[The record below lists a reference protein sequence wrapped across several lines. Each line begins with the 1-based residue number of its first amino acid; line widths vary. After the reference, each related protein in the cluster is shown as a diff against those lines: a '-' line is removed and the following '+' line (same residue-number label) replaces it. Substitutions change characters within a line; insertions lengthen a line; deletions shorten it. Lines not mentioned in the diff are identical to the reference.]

1 MRSRTASRLAWALW
15 AASAALLVAA
25 VVVNVLPAA
34 DPPRLELQA
43 FVLGFVLLAF
53 PTVGAIIASRQP
65 RNPIGWL
72 LCAAGLWEEIGVFA
86 LVYAVRSLVTAP
98 GSLPGGDVAVWL
110 QELTLGPSFFAFFIF
125 LLLLFPDG
133 RLLSRRWRPVMVVGL
148 LAVAAVTFL
157 VAVEPGPLEE
167 APVPAENP
175 FGIDAAALRTLSN
188 VFFALLLAVVVAAA
202 ASIVVRFRRSR
213 GVERQQL
220 KWFVSAGV
228 VMVLVFVAV
237 PFLFQT
243 PLGPLTP
250 IILTTVVSMIP
261 VATGIAILRYRL
273 YEIDRIISRTATYAI
288 VTALL
293 AGLYALVALV
303 VPAFLFRTADTPD
316 WLIAGA
322 TLLVAA
328 VFVPVRRRVR
338 NAVDRRFNRARYDA
352 ARTIEAF
359 AARLREEVDIDL
371 LGAELASM
379 VDSTMQ
385 PAHVSLW
392 IKPQK
397 T

>member
-1 MRSRTASRLAWALW
+1 
-15 AASAALLVAA
+15 
-25 VVVNVLPAA
+25 
-34 DPPRLELQA
+34 
-43 FVLGFVLLAF
+43 
-53 PTVGAIIASRQP
+53 
-65 RNPIGWL
+65 
-72 LCAAGLWEEIGVFA
+72 
-86 LVYAVRSLVTAP
+86 
-98 GSLPGGDVAVWL
+98 
-110 QELTLGPSFFAFFIF
+110 
-125 LLLLFPDG
+125 
-133 RLLSRRWRPVMVVGL
+133 
-148 LAVAAVTFL
+148 
-157 VAVEPGPLEE
+157 
-167 APVPAENP
+167 
-175 FGIDAAALRTLSN
+175 
-188 VFFALLLAVVVAAA
+188 
-202 ASIVVRFRRSR
+202 
-213 GVERQQL
+213 
-220 KWFVSAGV
+220 
-228 VMVLVFVAV
+228 MVLVFVAV

-303 VPAFLFRTADTPD
+303 VPAFFLRTADTPD